1 MYAIAYLEKYE
12 IKVIK
17 KSSYYESPSQPN
29 INDPKFIN
37 IVIEVLTSLD
47 PENLASVLLFIEEK
61 LERKRGEK
69 NSPRTCDIDIID
81 FNSEVKSFKYNN
93 LEFFV
98 PHEKISERNF
108 ILYPLQE
115 IIPKWKHPKTGV
127 YIDKLIEKISDEDK
141 KSILKIDKP

>member
-61 LERKRGEK
+61 LERKRVK
-69 NSPRTCDIDIID
+69 KITPRT
-81 FNSEVKSFKYNN
+81 
-93 LEFFV
+93 
-98 PHEKISERNF
+98 
-108 ILYPLQE
+108 
-115 IIPKWKHPKTGV
+115 
-127 YIDKLIEKISDEDK
+127 
-141 KSILKIDKP
+141 